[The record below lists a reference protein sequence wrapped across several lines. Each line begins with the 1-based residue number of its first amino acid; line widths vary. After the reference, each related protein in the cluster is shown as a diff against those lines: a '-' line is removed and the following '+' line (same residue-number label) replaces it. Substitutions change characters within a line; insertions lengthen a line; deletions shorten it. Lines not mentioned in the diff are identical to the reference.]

1 MKINPEISSVVNLVK
16 KEDDYQRKAQEKVE
30 SQSRMVDIISIEN
43 KAASH
48 PAAENVEEARVLLS
62 DVLKEMES
70 SSPSVHNLNHERI
83 SQLIS

>member
-16 KEDDYQRKAQEKVE
+16 RENDYQKKAHDKDE
-30 SQSRMVDIISIEN
+30 SLSRMADIISIEN

-48 PAAENVEEARVLLS
+48 PAVESVEEARELLT
-62 DVLKEMES
+62 DVMSKLENT
-70 SSPSVHNLNHERI
+70 SPSVHNLNHYRI